1 MGSLIISYD
10 CEGIW
15 GMLDKLNSLDNNIF
29 NRQSLIDVY
38 KQIVKIHD
46 EYNMNATFAFVGA
59 FVSTR
64 EEFLNTLNEYDG
76 AIALNNWYK
85 PILETNC
92 RFPEE
97 DLHIP
102 ELLDII
108 KASTMEHEISSHGY
122 SHVIMD
128 KRLDAISL
136 QAEISGIK
144 SLMQNK
150 NINISTIIFPRNI
163 VNYQFLDKA
172 EFITGY
178 RAPPK
183 SISSFRMTKRIYALL
198 KEFIPFSRSEELT
211 TYKNKLVI
219 PGDFFI
225 NWRSGLR
232 RFVPIWLTVFRFRMA
247 LNHACKNNGI
257 VHIWLHPHNLLS
269 GKKQIELLHRLL
281 TLAENYRKKNLLK
294 VLTQSDCVAKSIMK

>member
-1 MGSLIISYD
+1 MGTLIISYD

-15 GMLDKLNSLDNNIF
+15 GMLDKLNSLDSNIF

-46 EYNMNATFAFVGA
+46 ELNMNATFAFVGA

-64 EEFLNTLNEYDG
+64 AEFLNTLDEYDD
-76 AIALNNWYK
+76 AITLNNWSK
-85 PILETNC
+85 SILTTNC
-92 RFPEE
+92 QFPKE

-108 KASTMEHEISSHGY
+108 KNSTMDHEISSHGY

-128 KRLDAISL
+128 EKLDAISL

-144 SLMQNK
+144 SLMASK

-172 EFITGY
+172 EFINAY

-183 SISSFRMTKRIYALL
+183 SISSFRITKRVYSLL

-247 LNHACKNNGI
+247 LNHAYKNNGI

-281 TLAENYRKKNLLK
+281 TLAEKYRKNNLLE
-294 VLTQSDCVAKSIMK
+294 VLTLSDCVAKSITK